1 MSNNCAEQTINE
13 LSACAGS
20 GIELTT
26 DNAEAETIILRKTPA
41 VQQCDEIIRIVG
53 DSMLPTYH
61 SGDMVLVEHSEEI
74 SPGEIG
80 IFVLNGE
87 GMIKEYQPDGL
98 HAHNQE
104 YGVIIPTDDDDFRC
118 IGRVL
123 CKLTDDMYPSPN
135 EQIMINEM
143 LYEQSSK

>member
-1 MSNNCAEQTINE
+1 MHSCK
-13 LSACAGS
+13 

-26 DNAEAETIILRKTPA
+26 DNAESETLILRKTPA

-61 SGDMVLVEHSEEI
+61 SGDMVLVEHTEEI
-74 SPGEIG
+74 FPGEIG

-98 HAHNQE
+98 HAHNQS
-104 YGVIIPTDDDDFRC
+104 YGVITPTDDDDFRC
-118 IGRVL
+118 IGRVIS
-123 CKLTDDMYPSPN
+123 KLTEDMYPSPN

-143 LYEQSSK
+143 HYEQSNK